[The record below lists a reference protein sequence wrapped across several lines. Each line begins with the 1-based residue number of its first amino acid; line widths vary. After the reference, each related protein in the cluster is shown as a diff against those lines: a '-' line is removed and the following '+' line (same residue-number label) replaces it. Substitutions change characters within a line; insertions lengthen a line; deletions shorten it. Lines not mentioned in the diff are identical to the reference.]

1 MTKTRLA
8 IIGMGKI
15 ARDQHRPAIAGDSR
29 FEMVAAVSPHSSAG
43 DVPTLPTLD
52 ALLANGPPVDAVAI
66 CTPPQVRGAVARQAI
81 AAGLHVFLEKPPA
94 ATLSE
99 FSALADQGRA
109 AGVTLFASWH
119 SREAPMVAAARD
131 WLAGRVVTGG
141 HVHWREDVRRWHPG
155 QTWLW
160 EPGGL
165 GVFDPAINAFSI
177 LTAILPAPPV
187 VRDAALHI
195 PSNAHTPI
203 QAQLTLGTG
212 DAALSVDLDFLQTGP
227 QTWEIALEVEGGER
241 LLLESGGASL
251 SINDGEPQTAPER
264 EYPRLYARFGDL
276 IAAGE
281 SDMDA
286 APLRL
291 VADALLVGARHEAEA
306 FVE

>member
-1 MTKTRLA
+1 MNTTRLA

-15 ARDQHRPAIAGDSR
+15 ARDQHLPAIAGDPR
-29 FEMVAAVSPHSSAG
+29 FELVAAVSPHSKADG
-43 DVPTLPTLD
+43 VPTFQSFD
-52 ALLANGPPVDAVAI
+52 ALLADGPGVDAVAI
-66 CTPPQVRGAVARQAI
+66 CTPPQVRGQVAKQAI
-81 AAGLHVFLEKPPA
+81 AAGLHVFLEKPPT

-99 FSALADQGRA
+99 LRAIADQGRA

-119 SREAPMVAAARD
+119 SREAPMVEAARD
-131 WLAGRVVTGG
+131 WLSGRVVTGG

-177 LTAILPAPPV
+177 LTAILPQPPF

-195 PSNAHTPI
+195 PENAHTPI

-212 DAALSVDLDFLQTGP
+212 GAALSVDLDFLQTGP

-241 LLLESGGASL
+241 LLLESGGASMTVG
-251 SINDGEPQTAPER
+251 DGEPQTAPER
-264 EYPRLYARFGDL
+264 EYPRLYGRFGDL

-281 SDMDA
+281 SDVDA

-291 VADALLVGARHEAEA
+291 VADALLVGARHQAPA
-306 FVE
+306 FIE